1 MALHL
6 PQSCMMKSAQLGSQW
21 RSRQGRPIPKASERA
36 MAAEF
41 ELTDEMRSVIGVESE
56 PWPVEVTTTSIRAFA
71 RGVGYTDLRF
81 FDEREARAA
90 GHDALPAPPCYLGT
104 PVWIP
109 GLSDATFSGPRKA
122 GPSVR
127 HGLHGLLDGGTEV
140 VYERPLV
147 AGDRLLMTTKV
158 SDLQVKESKGL
169 GNMLVVTSEQEYRDQ
184 QTGDVVMRA
193 YGQGI
198 YY

>member
-1 MALHL
+1 
-6 PQSCMMKSAQLGSQW
+6 
-21 RSRQGRPIPKASERA
+21 

-41 ELTDEMRSVIGVESE
+41 ELTDEMRSVIGVESA

-71 RGVGYTDLRF
+71 RGVGYTDLRYY
-81 FDEREARAA
+81 DESEAHRA
-90 GHDALPAPPCYLGT
+90 GHVALPAPPCYLGT

-109 GLSDATFSGPRKA
+109 GQSDTTFSGPRHT

-127 HGLHGLLDGGTEV
+127 HGLSGLLDGGTEV

-147 AGDRLLMTTKV
+147 AGDRLLMTSKV

-169 GNMLVVTSEQEYRDQ
+169 GKMLVVTTEQVFTEQDS
-184 QTGDVVMRA
+184 GEVVMRT

>member
-1 MALHL
+1 
-6 PQSCMMKSAQLGSQW
+6 
-21 RSRQGRPIPKASERA
+21 

-41 ELTDEMRSVIGVESE
+41 ELTDEMRAVIGVESA

-71 RGVGYTDLRF
+71 RGVGYSDLRYY
-81 FDEREARAA
+81 DEAEAHAA

-109 GLSDATFSGPRKA
+109 GQSDTTFSGPRDT

-127 HGLHGLLDGGTEV
+127 HGLGGLLDGGTEV

-147 AGDRLLMTTKV
+147 AGDRLLMTAKV
-158 SDLQVKESKGL
+158 SDLQVKESKAL
-169 GNMLVVTSEQEYRDQ
+169 GKMLVVTSEQVFTEVDS
-184 QTGDVVMRA
+184 GEVVMRT

>member
-1 MALHL
+1 
-6 PQSCMMKSAQLGSQW
+6 
-21 RSRQGRPIPKASERA
+21 
-36 MAAEF
+36 MAADF

-71 RGVGYTDLRF
+71 RGVGYTDLRYY
-81 FDEREARAA
+81 DEALSD
-90 GHDALPAPPCYLGT
+90 GSLPAPPCYLGT

-109 GLSDATFSGPRKA
+109 GRSDVTFSGPKNA

-127 HGLHGLLDGGTEV
+127 HGLSGLLDGGTEV

-158 SDLQVKESKGL
+158 ADLQVKESKGL
-169 GNMLVVTSEQEYRDQ
+169 GKMLVVTSEQEFRDES
-184 QTGDVVMRA
+184 TGEVVMRT